1 MPLGDAVTTP
11 RCADGAGGD
20 RAGEQGVVSV
30 LERAAVTQYERHG
43 ACVVVPRGSYDM
55 ESIDPLAAVLAAAS
69 AEHRPIVLDASGITF
84 ADSALLNLL
93 ILTRREADLRLAAP
107 TPQLQRILEITG
119 VDTIL
124 KVRTTVEDAAACPA
138 DGRC

>member
-1 MPLGDAVTTP
+1 MSLDEAVTP

-30 LERAAVTQYERHG
+30 LERAAVTRYERHG

-69 AEHRPIVLDASGITF
+69 AERRPIVLDASGVTF

-93 ILTRREADLRLAAP
+93 ILTRKEADLRLAAP

>member
-1 MPLGDAVTTP
+1 MSLDEAVTP

-20 RAGEQGVVSV
+20 RAGERGVVSL
-30 LERAAVTQYERHG
+30 LERAAVTQYEGHG
-43 ACVVVPRGSYDM
+43 ARVVVPRGSYDI
-55 ESIDPLAAVLAAAS
+55 ESIDPLAAVLATAS
-69 AEHRPIVLDASGITF
+69 AEHRTIVLDASGITF

-93 ILTRREADLRLAAP
+93 IVTRKKADLRLAAP

-119 VDTIL
+119 VDTIV
-124 KVRTTVEDAAACPA
+124 KVRATVEDAAACTA